1 MTNKIKQSNWAK
13 VAAQVDEIKDGLG
26 KPIEPGIKEAVIA
39 LSALGIN
46 TTQSCEGHL
55 DRGFA
60 GPWVEISPEET
71 EELKKLRGDIK
82 ILAADVDAKEK
93 SKVPREELEELYH
106 KTHKLDAK
114 EDRYV
119 LSETKKV
126 FDLLTE
132 FYKEK
137 NPSFG
142 QMLILRFYRSDAR
155 LMCQGTELQGIMS
168 PEEKAAN
175 LKRYQGEM
183 RAFTEFLKKKYFQ
196 EP

>member
-26 KPIEPGIKEAVIA
+26 QPIEPGIKEVVIA
-39 LSALGIN
+39 LSVLGIN

-93 SKVPREELEELYH
+93 SKAPREELEELYH

-126 FDLLTE
+126 FDLLRE
-132 FYKEK
+132 FYEER
-137 NPSFG
+137 NPGFG

-183 RAFTEFLKKKYFQ
+183 KSFTEFLKKKYFQ
-196 EP
+196 ET